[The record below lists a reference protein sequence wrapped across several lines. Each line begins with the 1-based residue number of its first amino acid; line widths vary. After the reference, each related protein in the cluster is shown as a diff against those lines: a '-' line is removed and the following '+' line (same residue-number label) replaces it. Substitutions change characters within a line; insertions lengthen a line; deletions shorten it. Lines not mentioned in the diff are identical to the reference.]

1 MGKILSGG
9 GNGMKILLTISYV
22 GTAYCGWQVQKN
34 GRSVQET
41 VQNAVEQVFGKRY
54 PVTGCSRTDSGVHAR
69 GFRCT
74 VDTDEGAPRIP
85 ADRIPIAM
93 NTKLPDDVA
102 VKNAEYVDGD
112 FHARYSVK
120 SKRYEYV
127 ICNSSV
133 RDPFLAGRVWNVPQ
147 ALDEF
152 IMDRAAKEFIGTHD
166 FTSFRAAGSDVPD
179 SVRTVYDASV
189 TRDGEKVIFSVQAD
203 GFLYNMVRIMIGTL
217 VDISRGGISESIS
230 DIINARDRKKAGQT
244 APPDG
249 LTLAEVF
256 YS

>member
-1 MGKILSGG
+1 
-9 GNGMKILLTISYV
+9 MKILLTISYV

-34 GRSVQET
+34 GRSVQQT
-41 VQNAVEQVFGKRY
+41 VQDAVEQVFGKRY

-74 VDTDEGAPRIP
+74 VDTDGQAPSIP

-102 VKNAEYVDGD
+102 VKSAEYVDGD

-127 ICNSSV
+127 ICNSAI

-147 ALDEF
+147 PLDETV
-152 IMDRAAKEFIGTHD
+152 MDRAAKEFIGKHD

-179 SVRTVYDASV
+179 SVRTVYGASV
-189 TRDGEKVIFSVQAD
+189 TRDGERIIFSVQAD

>member
-1 MGKILSGG
+1 MRRLYTAFDL
-9 GNGMKILLTISYV
+9 NMKILLTISYV
-22 GTAYCGWQVQKN
+22 GSAYCGWQVQKN

-41 VQNAVEQVFGKRY
+41 VQDAVEQVFGKRY

-74 VDTDEGAPRIP
+74 VDVDENAPKIP
-85 ADRIPIAM
+85 EGRIPIAM

-102 VKNAEYVDGD
+102 VRRAEYVSDD

-127 ICNSSV
+127 ICNSTL
-133 RDPFLAGRVWNVPQ
+133 RDPFLAGRAWTVPQ
-147 ALDEF
+147 RLDEVA
-152 IMDRAAKEFIGTHD
+152 MNAAAREFVGKHD

-189 TRDGEKVIFSVQAD
+189 RREGEMIIFSVQAD
-203 GFLYNMVRIMIGTL
+203 GFLYNMVRIMVGTL
-217 VDISRGGISESIS
+217 VDISRGGIEENISE
-230 DIINARDRKKAGQT
+230 IINARDRKRAGQT

-256 YS
+256 YE

>member
-1 MGKILSGG
+1 
-9 GNGMKILLTISYV
+9 MKILLKISYV

-34 GRSVQET
+34 ARSVQET
-41 VQNAVEQVFGKRY
+41 VQDAVEQVFGKRY
-54 PVTGCSRTDSGVHAR
+54 PITGCSRTDSGVHAA

-74 VDTDEGAPRIP
+74 VDIDGKAPRIP
-85 ADRIPIAM
+85 ESRIPIAL

-102 VKNAEYVDGD
+102 VQCAQYVDD
-112 FHARYSVK
+112 EFHARYSVK

-127 ICNSSV
+127 IHNSPL

-147 ALDEF
+147 PLDEEV
-152 IMDRAAKEFIGTHD
+152 MNKAAQEFIGTHD
-166 FTSFRAAGSDVPD
+166 FSSFRAAGSDVPD
-179 SVRTVYDASV
+179 SVRTVFSASV
-189 TRDGEKVIFSVQAD
+189 RRDGERVIFSVCAD
-203 GFLYNMVRIMIGTL
+203 GFLYNMVRIMMGTL
-217 VDISRGGISESIS
+217 VDISRGSIVENIS

-249 LTLAEVF
+249 LTLSDVF

>member
-1 MGKILSGG
+1 
-9 GNGMKILLTISYV
+9 MKILLTISYV
-22 GTAYCGWQVQKN
+22 GCAYCGWQVQKN

-41 VQNAVEQVFGKRY
+41 VQDAVEQVFGKRY

-69 GFRCT
+69 GFMCT
-74 VDTDEGAPRIP
+74 VDIDGNAPKIP
-85 ADRIPIAM
+85 EERIPIAM

-102 VKNAEYVDGD
+102 VRSAVYVDDG

-127 ICNSSV
+127 ISNSPL
-133 RDPFLAGRVWNVPQ
+133 RDPFLAGRAWNVPQ
-147 ALDEF
+147 YLDESV
-152 IMDRAAKEFIGTHD
+152 MNKAAQNFVGTHD

-179 SVRTVYDASV
+179 SVRTVYAASV
-189 TRDGEKVIFSVQAD
+189 RRENEKVIFSVCAD
-203 GFLYNMVRIMIGTL
+203 GFLYNMVRIMVGTL
-217 VDISRGGISESIS
+217 VDIARGSITAELSE
-230 DIINARDRKKAGQT
+230 IIDARDRKKAGQT